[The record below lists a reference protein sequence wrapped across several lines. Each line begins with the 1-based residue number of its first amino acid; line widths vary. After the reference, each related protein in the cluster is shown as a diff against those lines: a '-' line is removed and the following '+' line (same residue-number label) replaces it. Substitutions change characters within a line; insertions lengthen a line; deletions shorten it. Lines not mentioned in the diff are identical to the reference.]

1 MEISRKEIHN
11 AVKNEIHNS
20 LGITKEE
27 ILDVIRQ
34 ETRQELVKLVEKNE
48 SFLLGSVSDLVRET
62 VRSEMLIALSRE
74 DFPNI
79 TRSMRHIGTGEG
91 HTFSDYIT
99 NEVKNTLLEEM
110 RSSFDVKLV
119 LEAKQPNSEDS
130 ADV

>member
-1 MEISRKEIHN
+1 MSSDRKEIHK
-11 AVKNEIHNS
+11 AVKNHIHNTV
-20 LGITKEE
+20 GVTKEE

-48 SFLLGSVSDLVRET
+48 SFLLESVSDLVRET
-62 VRSEMLIALSRE
+62 VRREMLIALSRE

-79 TRSMRHIGTGEG
+79 KRSIPRIGTGTG

-99 NEVKNTLLEEM
+99 SVIKNTLMEEM

-119 LEAKQPNSEDS
+119 LESKQRTEDS